1 MPSISEVIALFD
13 STAIILMLTTVVVFV
28 IPIFIL
34 FPPIPVERSDALRQT
49 HAKLGIPAS
58 NSNLRTQTS
67 PEHNHQPGKA
77 AKIQSLYIYPIK
89 SCRGIE
95 VTHSKVFPKGF
106 EFDRLFAFA
115 IQKPK
120 RTEPLVVSGEEVEQ
134 PNQPKKPRWET
145 LTLRQVPL
153 LANVKVDLWLP
164 DASKTSRQL
173 GRVGGRFIVI
183 RFPWK
188 DSGLRGM
195 IQWISA
201 KLSRGLSGIPE
212 KEFMLSIDFPSPN
225 EIKAS
230 GYQYEDTQFFAQTIN
245 ALNMRNEV
253 PSELG
258 RYLGVTAPMTIFMID
273 PAQRREVFRNAPR
286 KEDTGYQPVVDFQDA
301 TDDLPQYPLNV
312 LSLTSIR
319 ALESRVQKDEGL
331 KFLDARRFRPNII
344 VSGLKEYDE
353 DDWRRIGFS
362 QPSQSAT
369 SKGSES
375 NFDVSCRTVR
385 CKLPNVDPAT
395 GIRHKV
401 EPDNS
406 LRKYREIDE
415 GAPGK
420 GCFGMQLCPIFSKT
434 EEPEDMELSLE
445 VGMEI
450 KVLERGQHKA
460 L

>member
-1 MPSISEVIALFD
+1 MPSISEVVALFD
-13 STAIILMLTTVVVFV
+13 ATAIILLLTTVVVFV

-49 HAKLGIPAS
+49 HTKLGIPAS
-58 NSNLRTQTS
+58 QSNLRTQTS
-67 PEHNHQPGKA
+67 PDHNHQPGKA
-77 AKIQSLYIYPIK
+77 PKIQSLYVYPVK

-95 VTHSKVFPKGF
+95 VGHSKVLPKGL

-115 IQKPK
+115 RQNP
-120 RTEPLVVSGEEVEQ
+120 RATNAPLLSGEEET
-134 PNQPKKPRWET
+134 QPKKRPQWEVI
-145 LTLRQVPL
+145 TLRQVPL

-183 RFPWK
+183 RFPWR
-188 DSGLRGM
+188 DSGLKGI
-195 IQWISA
+195 IQWTSA
-201 KLSRGLSGIPE
+201 KLSRGLGATPE

-225 EIKAS
+225 EIKAA
-230 GYQYEDTQFFAQTIN
+230 GYHYEDTLFFSKSIH
-245 ALNMRNEV
+245 ALNLKNEV
-253 PSELG
+253 PPELG
-258 RYLGVTAPMTIFMID
+258 VYLGVAVPISIFMVD

-286 KEDTGYQPVVDFQDA
+286 KDDVGYQPVIDFQDA
-301 TDDLPQYPLNV
+301 YPLHLLN
-312 LSLTSIR
+312 LTSVR
-319 ALESRVQKDEGL
+319 ALESKVQKDENL

-353 DDWRRIGFS
+353 DDWRRIEFS
-362 QPSQSAT
+362 QPPQSAT
-369 SKGSES
+369 VKVSGSV
-375 NFDVSCRTVR
+375 FDVSCRTVR

-406 LRKYREIDE
+406 LRKYRNIDE
-415 GAPGK
+415 GAPK
-420 GCFGMQLCPIFSKT
+420 SGCFGMQLSPIFSKT
-434 EEPEDMELSLE
+434 DDPEDLELSLE

-450 KVLERGQHKA
+450 KVLQRGPHLA